1 MAIILFSVNDQ
12 QIKKREK
19 SEQECQLVTSMAV
32 ATKQS
37 LFHQFKKTSTSLKT
51 ILNHKLRNLTQIFL
65 LHLLIPRA
73 GPSGSGR

>member
-51 ILNHKLRNLTQIFL
+51 I
-65 LHLLIPRA
+65 
-73 GPSGSGR
+73 